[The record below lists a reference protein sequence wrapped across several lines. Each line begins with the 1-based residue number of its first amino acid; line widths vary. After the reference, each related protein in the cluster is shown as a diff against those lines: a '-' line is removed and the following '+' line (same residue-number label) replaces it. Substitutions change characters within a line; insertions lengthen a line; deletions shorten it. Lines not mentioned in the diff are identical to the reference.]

1 MKKIFYAIIIFA
13 VAALPLAAVEHL
25 WNIKDGAGSA
35 VCKDSGSDP
44 VNLKINS
51 SGNVVWARED
61 DRDWFLNINGGS
73 LSAPKA
79 KMAYPDGVVINVKF
93 SANLQNNYNKAWLP
107 LITCGG
113 NYKDGYSVW
122 VNKDGSLLVS
132 FPGTDSWFN
141 IIKKQ
146 IRHLVDYELKVIQG
160 NDRMQLVLNGRII
173 LDKACKGKL
182 QYKGGRT
189 LTVGKTGSYEF
200 YGNLYM
206 LSVDKFNKD
215 AFVKVV
221 PEKKS
226 AAARN
231 SGEIIPVSGIADPAG
246 TVVFSDFN
254 CFSPAP
260 VVKEA
265 HDGNNWV
272 FRSQS
277 GFFAPAAPGS
287 LHCPESVYAPV
298 INYAPQLKGK
308 YNIYLGVRATKY
320 PNKFSFAVGSTE
332 NPYNIEVPAAVGK
345 KHINTEILIASNVDM
360 TGQMIY
366 FLPGGN
372 MFLGYVKFIPAANP
386 RKKDYPVWKGVKI
399 TRGKIDHIAI
409 ERKRIENLLAQGY
422 FKLCTYVDKTPLPK
436 LHEKSVKR
444 GFVLEKRNW
453 MDLAFNVC
461 KPKSDTGDIAL
472 SAAAAPGEFEPVS
485 FIVYGLEDVGKLTLS
500 VDPELAENGIACD
513 ITAVRSMI
521 KRTTNYKG
529 ASEIMDAPQYLERTN
544 SVELKKGIAKQ
555 FWITLKASENTKP
568 GKYAG
573 NLVQSSQKGKT
584 LIPVNFT
591 VYPFKLEDHDRL
603 IGFFPGAEG
612 FFDNKEQI
620 RVMKDHNINLYFVS
634 TKLELPVKKDKNGK
648 LYIDYSYADIVD
660 CMRDCGMKKLVVE
673 TDALSDRSR
682 MMPDSKAVC
691 TQLVQS
697 LLSEAKKRSWGKIAF
712 YGYDEALSRGKDR
725 LERSIWANNMFRQ
738 LGVKTFNT
746 HIWFKTSR
754 PFQKEVDRLAPTI
767 SIFVNRYN
775 TRNLWYV
782 DDWSTMENTAEKS
795 GRELWSYNIDN
806 AICFAQPA
814 MWRFATGWFFKTL
827 GSKTRGQSVYA
838 YNHTG
843 NDPYNDLDGSCTD
856 WMYDYPALGSHK
868 GGFSINYEA
877 IREGVDD
884 LRYIATLEKRIK
896 TARSMK
902 INTAAAEKLLND
914 IKNSFDFTRHNKES
928 VYLDSVFDKKWT
940 DNGKL
945 YCSGKYNLLNGWTL
959 ENYQS
964 ARDRIAEAIIALDKE
979 IRR

>member
-1 MKKIFYAIIIFA
+1 MKKSFYAIIIFA
-13 VAALPLAAVEHL
+13 IASLPLAAVEHL
-25 WNIKDGAGSA
+25 WNIKDGAGCA
-35 VCKDSGSDP
+35 VCQDSGSNP
-44 VNLKINS
+44 VNLQINS

-79 KMAYPDGVVINVKF
+79 KMVYADGVVINVKF

-113 NYKDGYSVW
+113 NYKDGYSIW

-132 FPGTDSWFN
+132 VPGTDSWFN

-146 IRHLVDYELKVIQG
+146 IKHLVDYELKVIHG
-160 NDRMQLVLNGRII
+160 NDRLQLVLNGRII

-182 QYKGGRT
+182 QYKGGRI
-189 LTVGKTGSYEF
+189 LTIGKTGNYEF

-206 LSVDKFNKD
+206 LSIDKFTAD

-221 PEKKS
+221 RDKQPETT
-226 AAARN
+226 RN
-231 SGEIIPVSGIADPAG
+231 CGEILPIYGITDPAG
-246 TVVFSDFN
+246 TVVISDFSR
-254 CFSPAP
+254 FTPAP
-260 VVKEA
+260 VIKEF
-265 HDGNNWV
+265 HDGNKWV
-272 FRSQS
+272 FRSRS
-277 GFFAPAAPGS
+277 GFFAPTAPGS
-287 LHCPESVYAPV
+287 LHCPESGYAPV

-308 YNIYLGVRATKY
+308 YNIYLGVRTTKH
-320 PNKFSFAVGSTE
+320 PGKFSFAVGNTE
-332 NPYNIEVPAAVGK
+332 KPYNIEVPSAVGK
-345 KHINTEILIASNVDM
+345 KHTNTEILVASNIDM
-360 TGQMIY
+360 TGKKIY

-372 MFLGYVKFIPAANP
+372 MFLGYVKFIPAADP
-386 RKKDYPVWKGVKI
+386 RKKDYPVWKSVKI
-399 TRGKIDHIAI
+399 TRGKIDHIAV
-409 ERKRIENLLAQGY
+409 EKKRVEDLLARGY
-422 FKLCTYVDKTPLPK
+422 FKLRTYVDNSPLPK
-436 LHEKSVKR
+436 LHDKSVKR
-444 GFVLEKRNW
+444 GFILEKRNW
-453 MDLAFNVC
+453 MDLAFNVS
-461 KPKSDTGDIAL
+461 KPQVDTGDITL
-472 SAAAAPGEFEPVS
+472 SAAAASGEFEPVS

-500 VDPELAENGIACD
+500 ADSRLAQNGITCN
-513 ITAVRSMI
+513 ITAVRSII

-529 ASEIMDAPQYLERTN
+529 ASEIMEAPQYLERTN
-544 SVELKKGIAKQ
+544 SVELKKGLAKQ

-568 GKYAG
+568 GKYVG
-573 NLVQSSQKGKT
+573 SLLLNSKKEKT
-584 LIPVNFT
+584 VIPVNFT

-612 FFDNKEQI
+612 FFNNKEQI
-620 RVMKDHNINLYFVS
+620 SVMKDHNINLFFVS
-634 TKLELPVKKDKNGK
+634 TKIELPVKKDKNGK

-660 CMRDCGMKKLVVE
+660 CMRDSGMKKLVIE
-673 TDALSDRSR
+673 SDGLSDRSR
-682 MMPDSKAVC
+682 MMPDGKAVC

-697 LLSEAKKRSWGKIAF
+697 LLNEAQKRSWGKIAF
-712 YGYDEALSRGKDR
+712 YGYDEALSQGKDR

-738 LGVKTFNT
+738 LGVKTLNT

-754 PFQKEVDRLAPTI
+754 PFQKEVDRLAPVI

-782 DDWSTMENTAEKS
+782 DDWSTMENTAEKA

-814 MWRFATGWFFKTL
+814 MWRFATGWFFRTL
-827 GSKTRGQSVYA
+827 GSKTRGQSIYA
-838 YNHTG
+838 YNHT
-843 NDPYNDLDGSCTD
+843 NTDPYNDLDGFCTD
-856 WMYDYPALGSHK
+856 WMYDYPALGNHK

-896 TARSMK
+896 TAQARK

-914 IKNSFDFTRHNKES
+914 IKSSFDFTRHNKES

-940 DNGKL
+940 EKGKL

-959 ENYQS
+959 ESYQS
-964 ARDRIAEAIIALDKE
+964 ARNRIAEAIIALDKE
-979 IRR
+979 IGK